1 MFAPRG
7 WAFRRVF
14 NQVVAVGHLAQHAV
28 TDRLAA
34 FGDLAGIDQSGQ
46 CAKERCIGRAVSVA
60 DFFELFV
67 RQRSGRPL
75 QGVADDFRDGGVKG
89 HWGLHVRECA
99 FTISQLII
107 KVNRCHVCGILT
119 AMNQSRALDIL
130 KTGANVFLTGEP
142 GSGKTYVINQYIAW
156 LEAAGL
162 HVAVT
167 ASTGIAATHIGGM
180 TIHSWSGVGARD
192 TFTQYDLDQIMTRE
206 KTIRRIKRAHVLVI
220 DEISMLDGKMLDMVD
235 IICRTA
241 RQKADAFGG
250 LQVIFVGDFFQLPPV
265 TRQGDAM
272 RYAFES
278 RAWDTARPLVCYL
291 SDQFRQEDELLLSL
305 LNSIRRN
312 QIEEDHFTL
321 LSEQTDIAYEG
332 IEPTR
337 LYTHN
342 ADVDQVNTTKLA
354 ALLGKPK
361 TFKMSGKGSK
371 PLLEGLIK
379 NCLSPDLL
387 VLKEGAMVMC
397 TKNNFEAGYVNGTL
411 ARVVGFDLDDGNP
424 IIETTDGR
432 RITMVT
438 QSWDVIEDGKVLAS
452 IEQVPLRLA
461 WAITVHKS
469 QGMSLDAAEIDL
481 SKAFVYGQGYV
492 ALSRVRSL
500 AGLKVLGMHPNAL
513 QVDPKIVRRDT
524 QFKSDS
530 ESAETTFIE
539 MEESDLATLHE
550 QFVLGC
556 GGKLPTAAQ
565 VAAAAAGA
573 TPTTR
578 VQKESTYA
586 ITRQFIEAGESM
598 RAIATQRGM
607 AESTVLTHI
616 EKLAEDGLLTAAH
629 LTQLLDG
636 AGVTP
641 ADIKKVRAA
650 IDAVGKETLKPI
662 FEKLGGEYE
671 YPVIRLVR
679 TLTELQ

>member
-1 MFAPRG
+1 
-7 WAFRRVF
+7 
-14 NQVVAVGHLAQHAV
+14 
-28 TDRLAA
+28 
-34 FGDLAGIDQSGQ
+34 
-46 CAKERCIGRAVSVA
+46 
-60 DFFELFV
+60 
-67 RQRSGRPL
+67 
-75 QGVADDFRDGGVKG
+75 
-89 HWGLHVRECA
+89 
-99 FTISQLII
+99 
-107 KVNRCHVCGILT
+107 
-119 AMNQSRALDIL
+119 
-130 KTGANVFLTGEP
+130 
-142 GSGKTYVINQYIAW
+142 
-156 LEAAGL
+156 
-162 HVAVT
+162 VAVT

-206 KTIRRIKRAHVLVI
+206 KTIRRIKKANVLII

-235 IICRTA
+235 IVCRTA
-241 RQKADAFGG
+241 RQKSDAFGG
-250 LQVIFVGDFFQLPPV
+250 LQVVFVGDFFQLPPV

-305 LNSIRRN
+305 LSAIRRN

-342 ADVDQVNTTKLA
+342 ADVDQVNASKLA
-354 ALLGKPK
+354 ALLGKSK
-361 TFKMSGKGSK
+361 TYKMSSKGSK

-379 NCLSPDLL
+379 NCLSPDTL
-387 VLKEGAMVMC
+387 VLKEDAMVMC

-411 ARVVGFDLDDGNP
+411 ARVIDFDTDNGNP

-432 RITMVT
+432 RITILP

-500 AGLKVLGMHPNAL
+500 SGLKVLGMHPNAL
-513 QVDPKIVRRDT
+513 QVDPKIVHRDA
-524 QFKSDS
+524 QFRGES
-530 ESAETTFIE
+530 ESAEVTFNE
-539 MEESDLATLHE
+539 MESDDVTALHQ
-550 QFVLGC
+550 QFVVGS
-556 GGKLPTAAQ
+556 GGKLPTATE
-565 VAAAAAGA
+565 VAAVAAG
-573 TPTTR
+573 TPLTR

-586 ITRQFIEAGESM
+586 ITKQFILDGKPL
-598 RAIATQRGM
+598 RIIASERGM
-607 AESTVLTHI
+607 AESTILTHV
-616 EKLAEDGLLTAAH
+616 EKLFEDGH
-629 LTQLLDG
+629 LTPDQLHAVMSGL
-636 AGVTP
+636 GVTN
-641 ADIKKVRAA
+641 ADVLKIQGVIMKVGSEA
-650 IDAVGKETLKPI
+650 LKPI
-662 FEKLGGEYE
+662 YEALDGEYE
-671 YPVIRLVR
+671 YPVLRLVR
-679 TLTELQ
+679 AYIGNE